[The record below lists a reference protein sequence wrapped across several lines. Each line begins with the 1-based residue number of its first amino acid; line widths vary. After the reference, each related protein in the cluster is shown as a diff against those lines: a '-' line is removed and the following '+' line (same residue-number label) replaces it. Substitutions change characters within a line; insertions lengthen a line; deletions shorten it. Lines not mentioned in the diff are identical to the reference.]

1 VWGGR
6 EGGRGAASCRGK
18 GLWGGAGREGHMVL
32 GQSLGLVE
40 GSAWMEQGQ
49 EERRSKFGS

>member
-1 VWGGR
+1 MWGGR